1 MSQLRLNNLMV
12 LHTYKEEADT
22 LDLDAVINEFVSVKE
37 SISSIWSTLAVHW
50 NVISH
55 YVSHHHIT
63 SCMNCSTHH
72 CHQSSTC
79 IIIIKL

>member
-37 SISSIWSTLAVHW
+37 SISSI
-50 NVISH
+50 
-55 YVSHHHIT
+55 
-63 SCMNCSTHH
+63 
-72 CHQSSTC
+72 
-79 IIIIKL
+79 